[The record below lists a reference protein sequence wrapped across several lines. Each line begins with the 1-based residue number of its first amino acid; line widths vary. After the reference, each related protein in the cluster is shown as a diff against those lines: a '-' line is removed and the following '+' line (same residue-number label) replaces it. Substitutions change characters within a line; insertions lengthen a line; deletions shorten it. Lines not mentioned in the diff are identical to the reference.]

1 MAMKYELYPDGCSD
15 MRAHIVVTSFDAP
28 TDDHSRQ
35 FFKKIKWAGLIVDEG
50 QRLKNEK
57 NQLYTALTD
66 LNVPFRVL
74 LTGTPLQN
82 NKRELFNLLH
92 FIDNKLNAAQLDE
105 EYEELNDANLS
116 QLHDL
121 IRPYFLRRTKA
132 NVLKDLPP
140 MSQVIIPVT
149 MSTLQKR
156 LYKSVLGRNP
166 ELIQSLYVKDKEKLK
181 VSERGSLNNIL
192 MQLRKVLC
200 HPFIYSDAV
209 EERYDGNDEESYNR
223 TQRGLIDASSKL
235 QLLDLLLPKLKER
248 GHRVLIFTQFL
259 DQLNIMEDFLI
270 GLGME
275 YRRLDGTIGTIEKQ
289 KRIDEFNAPGS
300 SCFAFLLSTRAG
312 GVGINLATAD
322 TVIIM
327 DPDFNPHQDKQAL
340 SRAHRIGQKSK
351 VLVFNLMTKNSAE
364 EKITQIGRKKMALD
378 HVLIESIDDDDEAGI
393 DLTSILAHGAKA
405 IFDGDDSGDIH
416 YDGAAIDK
424 LLDRTQIESATADE
438 GKAGDMQFSY
448 ARVWANNGEAL
459 VDNLGEANEE
469 AGTGVLPDWW
479 DKILQEREEQAAREA
494 AAKQKAFGRGK
505 RVRGV
510 RALIRPSIPCIANNR
525 TRTSTTITRLT
536 KTSNIRHGRFVA
548 KMQKSILVTPISAWL
563 LNLTVVTMKSPIRWR
578 LTPEN
583 SRMVSIGKGHP
594 KVSAESQL

>member
-1 MAMKYELYPDGCSD
+1 MKYELYPDGSPD
-15 MRAHIVVTSFDAP
+15 LRAHIVVTSFDAP
-28 TDDHSRQ
+28 TDEHSRQ
-35 FFKKIKWAGLIVDEG
+35 FFKKIKWAGLFVDEG

-57 NQLYTALTD
+57 NQLYSALTD

-92 FIDNKLNAAQLDE
+92 FIDNKLNAAALDE
-105 EYEELNDANLS
+105 EYEELNDNNLS

-156 LYKSVLGRNP
+156 LYKSILGRNP

-209 EERYDGNDEESYNR
+209 EERYDGDDEETYNR

-270 GLGME
+270 GLGLE

-289 KRIDEFNAPGS
+289 KRIDEFNAPDS
-300 SCFAFLLSTRAG
+300 TLFAFLLSTRAG

-340 SRAHRIGQKSK
+340 SRAHRIGQKNK

-416 YDGAAIDK
+416 YDQAAIDK
-424 LLDRTQIESATADE
+424 LLDRTQIEIAQPDEQKGADN
-438 GKAGDMQFSY
+438 QFSY
-448 ARVWANNGEAL
+448 ARIWANDEDGL
-459 VDNLGEANEE
+459 VENVEDTADE
-469 AGTGVLPDWW
+469 AGTGALPDWW
-479 DKILQEREEQAAREA
+479 DKILKEREEQAAREA

-510 RALIRPSIPCIANNR
+510 SDLAIQKLPC
-525 TRTSTTITRLT
+525 
-536 KTSNIRHGRFVA
+536 
-548 KMQKSILVTPISAWL
+548 
-563 LNLTVVTMKSPIRWR
+563 
-578 LTPEN
+578 
-583 SRMVSIGKGHP
+583 
-594 KVSAESQL
+594 